1 VNAAFKQDSAQARHC
16 SGVFRD
22 MGPDRKGAIL
32 MIRTS
37 IFVAA
42 LFAAGSAFAQT
53 AATAPGAKATPAVAS
68 PSHVKPAAATATAPA
83 DVNTATLEQLSTV
96 KGLNK
101 PLAEAIIKGRPY
113 KSLDE
118 LTKNK
123 IMSDEAFAR
132 VKDELTIR
140 HQ

>member
-1 VNAAFKQDSAQARHC
+1 
-16 SGVFRD
+16 
-22 MGPDRKGAIL
+22 

-53 AATAPGAKATPAVAS
+53 AAMAPGAKPAPAMES
-68 PSHVKPAAATATAPA
+68 PAHIKPAAATATAPV
-83 DVNTATLEQLSTV
+83 DVNTATLEQLATT

-123 IMSDEAFAR
+123 ILSDDVFAR

>member
-1 VNAAFKQDSAQARHC
+1 
-16 SGVFRD
+16 

-32 MIRTS
+32 MIRMS
-37 IFVAA
+37 ILVAA
-42 LFAAGSAFAQT
+42 LFTAGSAIAQT
-53 AATAPGAKATPAVAS
+53 AATAPSAKPMAPVAAPA
-68 PSHVKPAAATATAPA
+68 HIKPAAATATAAPV
-83 DVNTATLEQLSTV
+83 DVNSATLEQLSTT

-123 IMSDEAFAR
+123 IMSDEVFAR